1 LDRLRIVTAVSVVM
15 VHTLTYTAVLDT
27 TPLARLT
34 QMGFLTAFHFTR
46 EIFMFIT
53 ALALVY
59 VYAGKPFDTRRFWK
73 KRAIGVLIPYVAWSL
88 IYQLMGM
95 RTFDPLNFIGVF
107 LFNVVTGSASF
118 QLYYILLTL
127 EFYIIFP
134 WFLGI
139 LPRLARRPWLTLA
152 VAIILELLITFAVN
166 AGLPLLHLPAATAN
180 IVALFFDRF
189 APVYLLYFVM
199 GGLAALY
206 LPQIKAFLARW
217 GWWAL
222 PLGLVGT
229 LILEGHFL
237 YANQVQG
244 IGLGSAVSVLQPAMV
259 PFGVAI
265 IVMLYWLSL
274 WSAQRAKRLNA
285 LRSTR
290 VWHELSDSAFGV
302 YLVHPIFLTDIFML
316 QIIPHIKSWPTALL
330 VLIVWAGSAVCSIA
344 LTLLLLRIPLV
355 SRLMGR
361 EGPAPAWLISWRD
374 RLSVALGRLTPGG
387 GALNAARNE
396 KEVVGETD

>member
-1 LDRLRIVTAVSVVM
+1 M
-15 VHTLTYTAVLDT
+15 VHTLTYTAVLDA

-34 QMGFLTAFHFTR
+34 QNGFLTAFHFTR

-88 IYQLMGM
+88 IYQLMGT
-95 RTFDPLNFIGVF
+95 RTFNPLNFIGEF

-127 EFYIIFP
+127 EFYVIFP
-134 WFLGI
+134 WFLSI

-152 VAIILELLITFAVN
+152 VSFLLELLITFAIN

-180 IVALFFDRF
+180 IVSLFFDRF
-189 APVYLLYFVM
+189 APVYQLYFVM

-217 GWWAL
+217 GWWTL

-229 LILEGHFL
+229 LILEVHYL
-237 YANQVQG
+237 YAAKVQG
-244 IGLGSAVSVLQPAMV
+244 IGLGSAVSVLQPTMV
-259 PFGVAI
+259 PFGIAI
-265 IVMLYWLSL
+265 IAVLYWLSL
-274 WSAQRAKRLNA
+274 WFARRATRLRA
-285 LRSTR
+285 ERSTR
-290 VWHELSDSAFGV
+290 VWHALSDSAFGV

-316 QIIPHIKSWPTALL
+316 QIVPQIKSWPTALI
-330 VLIVWAGSAVCSIA
+330 VVIVWAGSAICSIA

-361 EGPAPAWLISWRD
+361 EGPAPAWLTSWRD
-374 RLSVALGRLTPGG
+374 RLRVAIGRLAPAG

-396 KEVVGETD
+396 KEVVSETD